1 MSLSKPADK
10 GAVAGG
16 AEILKEASGMKPPDT
31 KEGAATT
38 TEEVVAQDP
47 IAMLSADHRKVEELF
62 GTFEQSSSPEQK
74 IQLAE
79 ELCTE
84 LVIHALLEEEI
95 FYPACKGHMDDRLL
109 NEAQVEHDGAKTL
122 IVEVQSGSLDDPYFE
137 AKVKVLADEIKHHVT
152 EEERPNS
159 GIFAKA
165 VHAKIN
171 TADMAKKLGDRK
183 KQLLEKAMAGDLGW
197 PETRSFRVQT
207 NVGTRRLMEEN
218 SMARNSSSSL
228 ERDERGRFVNDDDER
243 EDRRRSSGRSR
254 SDVDEDRRP
263 SRSRDEDGR
272 FTSSRSRSRDDDD
285 DDRGRGQRG
294 WFGDSEGHAEAARRG
309 RDDRESP
316 SRRASRD
323 DDDDRRSSRS
333 RDDDGRFTSSRSRSR
348 DDDDDDRRSSR
359 SRDDDGRFT
368 SSRSRSRDDDDD
380 DRRSSRSRDD
390 DGRFTSSRSRSRDD
404 DDDDRRSSRSR
415 DDDGRFTSSRSRDDD
430 DDDRRSSRSRDD
442 DGRFT
447 SSRSRSRDDDDDD
460 RRSSRSRDDD
470 GRFTSSRS
478 RSRDDDDDDRRSSR
492 SRDDADDGRRGSRG
506 HGGWFG
512 DPEGHA
518 EAARRGRR

>member
-1 MSLSKPADK
+1 
-10 GAVAGG
+10 
-16 AEILKEASGMKPPDT
+16 
-31 KEGAATT
+31 
-38 TEEVVAQDP
+38 
-47 IAMLSADHRKVEELF
+47 
-62 GTFEQSSSPEQK
+62 
-74 IQLAE
+74 
-79 ELCTE
+79 
-84 LVIHALLEEEI
+84 
-95 FYPACKGHMDDRLL
+95 MDDRLL

-285 DDRGRGQRG
+285 DDRGRGQRAG
-294 WFGDSEGHAEAARRG
+294 SEIVRVTRRPLAGAGTIAKALLVERRVMTMMTGVPHARGTTMGGSPARG
-309 RDDRESP
+309 RAREMMTTMIGAAGRGLV
-316 SRRASRD
+316 RR
-323 DDDDRRSSRS
+323 
-333 RDDDGRFTSSRSRSR
+333 
-348 DDDDDDRRSSR
+348 
-359 SRDDDGRFT
+359 
-368 SSRSRSRDDDDD
+368 
-380 DRRSSRSRDD
+380 
-390 DGRFTSSRSRSRDD
+390 
-404 DDDDRRSSRSR
+404 
-415 DDDGRFTSSRSRDDD
+415 
-430 DDDRRSSRSRDD
+430 
-442 DGRFT
+442 
-447 SSRSRSRDDDDDD
+447 
-460 RRSSRSRDDD
+460 
-470 GRFTSSRS
+470 
-478 RSRDDDDDDRRSSR
+478 
-492 SRDDADDGRRGSRG
+492 
-506 HGGWFG
+506 
-512 DPEGHA
+512 
-518 EAARRGRR
+518 

>member
-1 MSLSKPADK
+1 
-10 GAVAGG
+10 
-16 AEILKEASGMKPPDT
+16 
-31 KEGAATT
+31 GAATT

-47 IAMLSADHRKVEELF
+47 IALLSADHRKVEELF

-109 NEAQVEHDGAKTL
+109 NEAQVEHDGAKTF

-285 DDRGRGQRG
+285 DDRGRGQRAG
-294 WFGDSEGHAEAARRG
+294 SEIVRVTRRPLAGAGTIAKALLVERRVMTMMTGVPHARGTTMGGSPARARAREMMTMMTGVPHAREMMRTMVGVAAAGMVAGSAIPKVMLRL
-309 RDDRESP
+309 
-316 SRRASRD
+316 RAA
-323 DDDDRRSSRS
+323 
-333 RDDDGRFTSSRSRSR
+333 G
-348 DDDDDDRRSSR
+348 
-359 SRDDDGRFT
+359 
-368 SSRSRSRDDDDD
+368 
-380 DRRSSRSRDD
+380 
-390 DGRFTSSRSRSRDD
+390 
-404 DDDDRRSSRSR
+404 
-415 DDDGRFTSSRSRDDD
+415 
-430 DDDRRSSRSRDD
+430 
-442 DGRFT
+442 
-447 SSRSRSRDDDDDD
+447 
-460 RRSSRSRDDD
+460 
-470 GRFTSSRS
+470 
-478 RSRDDDDDDRRSSR
+478 
-492 SRDDADDGRRGSRG
+492 ADK
-506 HGGWFG
+506 
-512 DPEGHA
+512 
-518 EAARRGRR
+518 